1 MKLER
6 ASEKIPWKSLTH
18 FGIFLIILVVGTVAT
33 LIVGEVEGLA
43 RADLSN
49 APVQAMTATANNEV
63 MYATLADASRPG
75 IYRSQNNG
83 RAWERVGV
91 GPGVVLNTLAV
102 HPVNH
107 QVLYAGAA
115 GGPVA
120 TSNNLWRSDDG
131 GQTWQK
137 FFLSLPGNVDSL
149 IPAVTALAVDPYQPE
164 SLYVGTEGQG
174 VYKFDVGREGI
185 GYELVGGVSLYN
197 ANVTKLVVG
206 PDSDVYALT
215 PEGLYI
221 SRDDDDGWQKLDTV
235 PEYPISLAV
244 APTDADTIYA
254 GVPSSGAYRSTD
266 GGRTWENIAEGLGLV
281 PGAALRVTA
290 LTVDEADSWR
300 LAAATAYG
308 IGKQIAG
315 GGIYESKDG
324 GSSWTKLGDT
334 DRIINELTFDDGTIH
349 AVSDE
354 GLVRYNSP
362 DKPAPAIPFLDS
374 FTQFSG
380 LQLFMLA
387 LTTGLGALA
396 LVGQKRWM

>member
-1 MKLER
+1 MRLER
-6 ASEKIPWKSLTH
+6 ASEKTSWKLLTRM
-18 FGIFLIILVVGTVAT
+18 GTFLIILVVGTLAT
-33 LIVGEVEGLA
+33 LVVGEVEGLA

-49 APVQAMTATANNEV
+49 APVRAMTATANNEV
-63 MYATLADASRPG
+63 MYATLTDAARPG

-83 RAWERVGV
+83 RAWERVGA
-91 GPGVVLNTLAV
+91 GPGVALNTLAV
-102 HPVNH
+102 HPVN
-107 QVLYAGAA
+107 QRVLYAGAA

-131 GQTWQK
+131 GQTWHK
-137 FFLSLPGNVDSL
+137 FFLSLPGNVDGL

-174 VYKFDVGREGI
+174 VYKFDVGQEGI
-185 GYELVGGVSLYN
+185 GYELVGGVSLHN

-206 PDSDVYALT
+206 PDSEVYALT
-215 PEGLYI
+215 PEGLYT
-221 SRDDDDGWQKLDTV
+221 SRGNDDWQKLDTA

-266 GGRTWENIAEGLGLV
+266 GGRTWENIADGLGLV

-290 LTVDEADSWR
+290 LTVDEADSWHV
-300 LAAATAYG
+300 AAATAYG

-324 GSSWTKLGDT
+324 GSSWAKLGDT

-349 AVSDE
+349 ATSDE
-354 GLVRYNSP
+354 GLVRYNTP